1 MIRSNRASRPSRSG
15 FTLIELLVV
24 IAIIALLISIL
35 LPSLQNARQTA
46 NIAACMANLRELGKT
61 AQFYMDDE
69 NKPTQPWH
77 LGFIYG
83 STYVSEFVFGGFS
96 APINNPAFPNGDW
109 FRVPTELR
117 PYNKYIAPGVGS
129 NNNSGG
135 GAGGIIKAY
144 VCPSDRINLAPLV
157 GSPASS
163 IPVEEVPSWQYNG
176 NSFSINWYWPE
187 GPPWNGDGSVYQNAA
202 PGFRFHAAGEKMLA
216 KKLGGTAARFPLFY
230 ENHMNAFMYEA
241 RPRSMG
247 NNGSGYPL
255 MRGSHNRWSSY
266 SMQFFDGHAEH
277 RFVDTRFTD
286 DEGRNTWA
294 EPGTVRGY

>member
-1 MIRSNRASRPSRSG
+1 MKVSGWSARSSRTG

-109 FRVPTELR
+109 FRVPTEMR

-129 NNNSGG
+129 NNNTGG

-157 GSPASS
+157 GSPAPS
-163 IPVEEVPSWQYNG
+163 IPVEEIPSWQYNG

-187 GPPWNGDGSVYQNAA
+187 GPPWNGDGSVYTNNA
-202 PGFRFHAAGEKMLA
+202 PEYRFHRAGEKMLA
-216 KKLGGTAARFPLFY
+216 KKLGGVAARFPLFY

-241 RPRSMG
+241 RPHSMG

-294 EPGTVRGY
+294 EPGTEKGY

>member
-1 MIRSNRASRPSRSG
+1 MNMLTRAARSSRRG

-46 NIAACMANLRELGKT
+46 NIAACMANLREFGKT

-83 STYVSEFVFGGFS
+83 STYVSEFVYGGFS

-109 FRVPTELR
+109 YKVPTELR

-129 NNNSGG
+129 NSNIGG
-135 GAGGIIKAY
+135 GAGGIIKTY

-163 IPVEEVPSWQYNG
+163 IPIEEIPSWQYNG
-176 NSFSINWYWPE
+176 NSFAINWYWPE
-187 GPPWNGDGSVYQNAA
+187 GPPWNGDGSVYTNNA
-202 PGFRFHAAGEKMLA
+202 PDYRFHRAGEQMLA
-216 KKLGGTAARFPLFY
+216 KKMGGTAARFPLFY

-241 RPRSMG
+241 RPHSMG
-247 NNGSGYPL
+247 ANGSGYPL

-286 DEGRNTWA
+286 DESRNTWA
-294 EPGTVRGY
+294 EPGTQKGY